1 MKHDAQ
7 KNRGI
12 LAEFGWSTYTLNTL
26 YFVLYISNIS
36 KWNTTRP
43 KKPMIE
49 KRMTYLYLFVLVP
62 NYHEI
67 IWERNCEKKRCTPL
81 VFIQVKENLETTFFL
96 LFFHFFYTAIN
107 VIKTVLNCVVSFKVH
122 EKSRTLI
129 VETNIM
135 IEFIYLKKAVNLK
148 SVRIGF

>member
-12 LAEFGWSTYTLNTL
+12 LAEFGWSTYTLNAL